1 MLKPQLLSTCN
12 TFLPDIGNNGNVMV
26 LMKDFYHGP
35 LNGVQIVIVKH
46 KPFRFLGIALPFSS
60 RQAFFF
66 FFFQDDKDVL
76 ILDISPEIF
85 EKRPKRKKS
94 VGIK

>member
-26 LMKDFYHGP
+26 LMKDFYRGP
-35 LNGVQIVIVKH
+35 LNRVQIVIVKH

-60 RQAFFF
+60 RQASVFF

-85 EKRPKRKKS
+85 EKRPKEKK
-94 VGIK
+94 VWE

>member
-1 MLKPQLLSTCN
+1 
-12 TFLPDIGNNGNVMV
+12 MV
-26 LMKDFYHGP
+26 LMKDFYRGP
-35 LNGVQIVIVKH
+35 LNTIQIVIVRH

-60 RQAFFF
+60 RQASV
-66 FFFQDDKDVL
+66 FFQDDKDVL

-85 EKRPKRKKS
+85 EKRPKGKKS